1 MCYCVLQGF
10 KKILGGQK
18 MGRAKVIKLTD
29 EERKTLFSWLH
40 SGTTEYRLAERAKI
54 ILAAAQGQ
62 STQGIAET
70 LKTRRAR
77 VSKWRTRFQ
86 REGIKG
92 LHDAPR
98 KGAPSR
104 YDHRTER
111 RILEVLDEPPPE
123 GFATWTG
130 SSVAQR
136 LGDVSSHQVWRVLR
150 LHGIHLQRRRSWCI
164 STDPEFAAKAA
175 DIVGLYLDPPEN
187 AVVLCVDEKPH
198 IQALERAQGWLRLPN
213 GKALTGYNH
222 DYKRHGTTTLF
233 AALEVVT
240 GLAKAGH
247 FNRRRRRE
255 FLLFMN
261 EIVAAYPE
269 REIHVILDNLN
280 THKPKTDRW
289 LSRHKNVHFHYTPTH
304 ASWLNQ
310 IEIWFSILARRA
322 LKGVSFTSPRE
333 VREAIDRFLGAHNKN
348 AAPFEWKKREVFP
361 KRLKRYYAELCN

>member
-1 MCYCVLQGF
+1 M
-10 KKILGGQK
+10 GQATVV
-18 MGRAKVIKLTD
+18 RLND
-29 EERKTLFSWLH
+29 DERKTLMSWLR
-40 SGTTEYRLAERAKI
+40 SGTTEYRLVERAKM
-54 ILAAAQGQ
+54 ILAAAEGQ
-62 STQGIAET
+62 TTRRIAET
-70 LKTRRAR
+70 MKTRPAR
-77 VSKWRTRFQ
+77 VSKWRTRFSQ
-86 REGIKG
+86 GRIAG
-92 LHDAPR
+92 LQDAPR
-98 KGAPSR
+98 KGAPRR
-104 YDHRTER
+104 YDKKTER
-111 RILEVLDEPPPE
+111 RILAVLDEPPPE
-123 GFATWTG
+123 GNATWTG
-130 SSVAQR
+130 SLVSER

-222 DYKRHGTTTLF
+222 QYKRHGTTTLF
-233 AALEVVT
+233 AALEVAT

-247 FNRRRRRE
+247 FSRRRRRE

-261 EIVAAYPE
+261 EVVASY
-269 REIHVILDNLN
+269 RDKEIHVILDNLN
-280 THKPKTDRW
+280 THKPKNDRW

-322 LKGVSFTSPRE
+322 LKRASFTSPQQ
-333 VREAIDRFLGAHNKN
+333 VREAIDRFLGVHNKN
-348 AAPFEWKKREVFP
+348 ASPFEWR
-361 KRLKRYYAELCN
+361 KRYVYAKSFKEKYSYLCN